1 MEDLGRLSPEQYEC
15 AIAIILQRYPGAA
28 AQALQA
34 GSAAPAKTG
43 SVVAGT
49 PLEELSLD
57 LSAADALTLRQLQHY
72 IGACL
77 GGRGGEGPVS
87 WPGLLVGSGA
97 ALAVWLNCRESFP

>member
-28 AQALQA
+28 AQAAQA
-34 GSAAPAKTG
+34 GGAAAKTG
-43 SVVAGT
+43 SAAGT

-57 LSAADALTLRQLQHY
+57 LSAADALTLRQLQHF

-77 GGRGGEGPVS
+77 GAGAGEGPAP

-97 ALAVWLNCRESFP
+97 AHAAGVR